1 MYLLKWKEKDWLI
14 IRQSEIACNT
24 MKKFQKSCLWYKK
37 LVRSSLSVSVRI
49 EVDCLLPESLLARQ
63 GSHGFSFRPP
73 FHSRKYI
80 NFFLILRRGF
90 LKLFVFINSVCN
102 LCTLHTYTILL
113 ISNIPHHTPQN
124 SYNQLI
130 VNVLF
135 LRSGRCVCGEGLA
148 DDNAFQFFLHKL
160 LP

>member
-24 MKKFQKSCLWYKK
+24 MKKSQKSCPCCKK
-37 LVRSSLSVSVRI
+37 SWFVQFYPILFVLKWVV
-49 EVDCLLPESLLARQ
+49 LLPESLLARQ
-63 GSHGFSFRPP
+63 GSHGFSFRPS

-102 LCTLHTYTILL
+102 LCTLHTLL
-113 ISNIPHHTPQN
+113 YYLFPIYLTTLRKIVIIS
-124 SYNQLI
+124 
-130 VNVLF
+130 
-135 LRSGRCVCGEGLA
+135 
-148 DDNAFQFFLHKL
+148 
-160 LP
+160 